1 MRRRSSQ
8 QGFTLIELLVV
19 ISIIAVLAGLSMTA
33 VIKVRQMSRKT
44 ACSNNLKNLGLAS
57 QMYLNEY
64 RIFPHAFDRKG
75 SDKKKKDAFSRE
87 KTGAKMGYHHIQT
100 LFDENFIDDPEVV
113 ICASS
118 KDTPAQEDEDGRI
131 ILEEYNC
138 SYAWAK
144 DVKTDG
150 DKSTDPLAADNAQKE
165 EDLGMDNH
173 ADGRNVLMLQ
183 GNVKWFSTKAIEKEE
198 ILEQLTEQ

>member
-1 MRRRSSQ
+1 MRTSTSK

-44 ACSNNLKNLGLAS
+44 ACSNNLKNLGLAA

-64 RIFPHAFDRKG
+64 RIFPHSYARKG
-75 SDKKKKDAFSRE
+75 SDTKKDAFSTE
-87 KTGAKMGYHHIQT
+87 NTGTKMGYHHIQT
-100 LFDENFIDDPEVV
+100 MFDEGFIDDAEVV

-118 KDTPAQEDEDGRI
+118 EDI
-131 ILEEYNC
+131 KAEENDEGKIVLDEMNC
-138 SYAWAK
+138 SYAWARK
-144 DVKTDG
+144 VKTDG
-150 DKSTDPLAADNAQKE
+150 DKSTDPLSADNAQKE
-165 EDLGMDNH
+165 EGMGEDNH
-173 ADGRNVLMLQ
+173 AGGRNVLMLQ
-183 GNVKWFSTKAIEKEE
+183 GNVKWFSTRALEKEE